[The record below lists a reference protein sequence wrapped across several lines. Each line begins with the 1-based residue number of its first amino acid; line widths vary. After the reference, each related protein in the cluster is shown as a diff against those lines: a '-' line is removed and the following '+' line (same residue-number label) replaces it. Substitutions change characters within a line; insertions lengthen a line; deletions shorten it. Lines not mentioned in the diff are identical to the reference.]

1 MTRITDLANRRFGKL
16 LVVQRVSRPE
26 EIKQGTYWL
35 CKCDCGNKKII
46 WSWSLISGIT
56 NSCGC
61 LRKKNIGL
69 YQSAINRLFRSYKRV
84 AEKRG
89 LYFNISRDYFIKL
102 TSSNCY
108 YCRCIPSQ
116 ICKSENDTGDYIY
129 NGIDRINNKIGYE
142 ENNCV
147 PCCGQCNR
155 SKTNYTIEEFY
166 DWIDRVV
173 ENKGK
178 IK

>member
-89 LYFNISRDYFIKL
+89 LYFNISLINDLPRKPVPPVIKIVLFFSFILNQFTTKCVNFQCD
-102 TSSNCY
+102 SCY
-108 YCRCIPSQ
+108 
-116 ICKSENDTGDYIY
+116 
-129 NGIDRINNKIGYE
+129 
-142 ENNCV
+142 
-147 PCCGQCNR
+147 
-155 SKTNYTIEEFY
+155 
-166 DWIDRVV
+166 
-173 ENKGK
+173 
-178 IK
+178 